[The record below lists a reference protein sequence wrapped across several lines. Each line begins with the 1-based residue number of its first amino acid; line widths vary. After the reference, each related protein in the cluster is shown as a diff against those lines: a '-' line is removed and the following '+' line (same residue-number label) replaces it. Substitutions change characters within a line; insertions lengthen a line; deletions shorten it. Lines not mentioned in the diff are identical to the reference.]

1 MSEGYSR
8 AMKSASGRPP
18 RREDSFRELK
28 EMVAI
33 GYERFWQK
41 PHRRM
46 FKPSSPDFGCF
57 DFSPSS
63 QVSDEPEGVDEFDSL
78 T

>member
-1 MSEGYSR
+1 
-8 AMKSASGRPP
+8 MKSVSGKPPP
-18 RREDSFRELK
+18 RDDSFRKLK
-28 EMVAI
+28 EMVEE

-46 FKPSSPDFGCF
+46 FKPNSPDFGCF
-57 DFSPSS
+57 DFSPTS
-63 QVSDEPEGVDEFDSL
+63 QDMDEPERGDDFDSL